1 MPLKTT
7 SDLGVRDDFVRFR
20 KRSWLGF
27 KHKVASSVGV
37 VLHIKHYFSLK

>member
-20 KRSWLGF
+20 KRAWLGF
-27 KHKVASSVGV
+27 KHKVASRV